1 MTAIFLSYRRNNTSG
16 YAGRLADSLEKHFGA
31 GRVFQDVEAIAPGS
45 NFVQAIDTAIA
56 RCEVLV
62 VLIGD
67 TWLTEC
73 GADGK
78 PRLSDPSDF
87 VRLEVAAGLRA
98 GIRVI
103 PVLVKG
109 ARMPAR
115 SALPDDLKP
124 LARLQAIEL
133 SDTRWD
139 YDVERLA
146 KVIRALS
153 GGRLARRRSYLF
165 AGAAIV
171 VAAIAGAAGYVLY
184 DQPPEL
190 SGQWMLPNGNFWVV
204 LQDGRRL
211 TIEETHHE
219 SKQVWKRGAG
229 TLNGRRIDF
238 FLETIYGSRHRFEGT
253 LTVASDTHSMSGTV
267 REPNEERGVALAL
280 TRAR

>member
-1 MTAIFLSYRRNNTSG
+1 VTAIFLSYRRINTSG
-16 YAGRLADSLEKHFGA
+16 YAGRLADSLEKHFGE
-31 GRVFQDVEAIAPGS
+31 GSVFQDVEAIAPGS
-45 NFVQAIDTAIA
+45 NFVHAIDAAIA

-67 TWLTEC
+67 TWLTER
-73 GADGK
+73 GAGGS

-87 VRLEVAAGLRA
+87 VRLEVAAGLRS

-109 ARMPAR
+109 AGMPSE

-133 SDTRWD
+133 SDARWD

-146 KVIRALS
+146 KVMRAWT
-153 GGRLARRRSYLF
+153 GGWRVRRRSYML

-171 VAAIAGAAGYVLY
+171 LAAIAGAAGYLVY
-184 DQPPEL
+184 DQPIQL
-190 SGQWMLPNGNFWVV
+190 AGQWMLPNGSFWVV

-211 TIEETHHE
+211 TIEETHYD

-229 TLNGRRIDF
+229 TVDGRRIDF
-238 FLETIYGSRHRFEGT
+238 FLETIYGSPRRYEGT
-253 LTVASDTHSMSGTV
+253 LNVASDTRSMSGRV
-267 REPNEERGVALAL
+267 REPNAERGAALAL
-280 TRAR
+280 TRAH

>member
-1 MTAIFLSYRRNNTSG
+1 VTAIFLSYRRSNTSG

-31 GRVFQDVEAIAPGS
+31 GSVFQDVEAIAPGS
-45 NFVQAIDTAIA
+45 NFAQTIDAAIA
-56 RCEVLV
+56 RCQVLV

-67 TWLTEC
+67 TWLTER
-73 GADGK
+73 GADGQ

-103 PVLVKG
+103 PVLVRG
-109 ARMPAR
+109 ARMPAE

-124 LARLQAIEL
+124 LVRLQGLEL

-146 KVIRALS
+146 RVMRALT
-153 GGRLARRRSYLF
+153 GGRLARKRSYLF
-165 AGAAIV
+165 AGAAIAL
-171 VAAIAGAAGYVLY
+171 AAIAGYVVY
-184 DQPPEL
+184 DRPLEL
-190 SGQWMLPNGNFWVV
+190 SGQWLLPNGSFWVV

-211 TIEETHHE
+211 TIEETHYE

-229 TLNGRRIDF
+229 TVDGRRVDF
-238 FLETIYGSRHRFEGT
+238 YLETIYDSPRRYQGT
-253 LTVASDTHSMSGTV
+253 LTVASDTRSMSGTV
-267 REPNEERGVALAL
+267 REPNAERGLALAL

>member
-1 MTAIFLSYRRNNTSG
+1 VTAIFLSYRRNNTSG
-16 YAGRLADSLEKHFGA
+16 YAGRLADSLERHFG
-31 GRVFQDVEAIAPGS
+31 GGSVFQDVEAIAPGS

-67 TWLTEC
+67 TWLTER

-98 GIRVI
+98 AIRVI

-109 ARMPAR
+109 ARMPAE

-124 LARLQAIEL
+124 LVRLQAIEL

-146 KVIRALS
+146 KVMRAFTRGPLP
-153 GGRLARRRSYLF
+153 RRRSYLL

-171 VAAIAGAAGYVLY
+171 VVIAGSAGYLVY
-184 DQPPEL
+184 DQPL
-190 SGQWMLPNGNFWVV
+190 QLAGQWMLPNGSFWVV

-211 TIEETHHE
+211 TIEETHYQ

-229 TLNGRRIDF
+229 TLDGRRIDF
-238 FLETIYGSRHRFEGT
+238 FLETVYGSRHRFEGT
-253 LTVASDTHSMSGTV
+253 LAVASDTRSMSGTV
-267 REPNEERGVALAL
+267 RAPNEEHGVALAL